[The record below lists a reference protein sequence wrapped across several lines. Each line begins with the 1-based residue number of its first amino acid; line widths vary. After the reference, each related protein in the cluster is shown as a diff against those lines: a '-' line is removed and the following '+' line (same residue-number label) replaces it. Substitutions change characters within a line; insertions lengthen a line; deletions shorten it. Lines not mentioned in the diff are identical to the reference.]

1 MGSLLGLLTKKE
13 EKIVQLVSTINEK
26 DVKIILP
33 EKSDWH
39 KQLNMISLTKQD
51 LMIIKS
57 LQPLIKENIE
67 TIVSQFYKNIEYVPG
82 LIGIIQKHSS
92 VERLKVTLMRHI
104 QEMFNGVI
112 DLAFIEQ
119 RRVIAHIH
127 FRIGLQP
134 KWYICTFQDMLLSM
148 LVLLDN
154 HIEDKQEYQR
164 AVKAVTKIL
173 NFEQQ
178 LVLEAFESEQI
189 KERERHEE
197 QKQIIIQSVGNSVEE
212 LASISE
218 QTSAALQELSSKA
231 EEVVDFA
238 KNSVESTN
246 EVTHQ
251 SMAGKS
257 KLDDHQQMIY
267 QIKKQSE
274 TITSDLTKLEEA
286 TRKINEVVDIVTA
299 IAEQTNLL
307 SLNAAIEAA
316 RAGEAGRGF
325 SVVAQEVRKLADQTK
340 TSVSGVSELVVNT
353 ETSIQDVLES
363 VNSIHHYV
371 NESVSES
378 VEISDF
384 FESIL
389 GTMDESNKKSVAL
402 EQEVEV
408 MAEVIEELTKA
419 VGQIAISADNLTDT
433 AHKI

>member
-1 MGSLLGLLTKKE
+1 MGSLLSLLAKKE
-13 EKIVQLVSTINEK
+13 VQAKVPLVNEK
-26 DVKIILP
+26 DVKVILP
-33 EKSDWH
+33 ESSDWH
-39 KQLNMISLTKQD
+39 KQLKMISMTKQD
-51 LMIIKS
+51 LILIKS

-67 TIVSQFYKNIEYVPG
+67 QIVSQFYKNIECVPG
-82 LIGIIQKHSS
+82 LIEIIQKHSS
-92 VERLKVTLMRHI
+92 IDRLKVTLMRHI

-112 DLAFIEQ
+112 DMAFIEQ

-127 FRIGLQP
+127 FRIGLEP
-134 KWYICTFQDMLLSM
+134 KWYICSFQDMLLSM
-148 LVLLDN
+148 LGILDRS
-154 HIEDKQEYQR
+154 IEDKQEYQN

-189 KERERHEE
+189 KERKRHEE
-197 QKQIIIQSVGNSVEE
+197 QKQVMIQAVGNSVEE
-212 LASISE
+212 LAGISE
-218 QTSAALQELSSKA
+218 ETSAAIQELSSKA

-238 KNSVESTN
+238 KNSVDSAN
-246 EVTHQ
+246 EVTKQ
-251 SMAGKS
+251 SVAGKN
-257 KLDDHQQMIY
+257 KLDIHQQLIY
-267 QIKKQSE
+267 QIKRQSE
-274 TITSDLTKLEEA
+274 TITSDLSKLEAA
-286 TRKINEVVDIVTA
+286 TAKINEVVDIVTA

-316 RAGEAGRGF
+316 RAGEAGLGF

-340 TSVSGVSELVVNT
+340 KSVSGVAELVANT
-353 ETSIQDVLES
+353 EMSIQAVLAS
-363 VNSIHHYV
+363 VNLIHNFV

-389 GTMDESNKKSVAL
+389 GTMEESNKKSAAV

-408 MAEVIEELTKA
+408 MAEVIEDLTKA